1 MEITLWGV
9 RGSIASSAPDTA
21 FYGGNTACIELR
33 SDAGTLVFF
42 DAGTGLRDAGNS
54 LPDSGE
60 CHLFITHAH
69 ADHIIGLWFFKPLHL
84 PDWTVHLHLPN
95 WLGYLPDYFFAGGV
109 FPVSFHNLKGNI
121 IQHSIRAHEEVRIGA
136 DEMHVTALPTCHPDD
151 CLAYRVDVDAAR
163 FFYSGDHEIK
173 TNDDAARAAAREM
186 LTGADIA
193 VVDATY
199 ERGDY
204 KEGWG
209 HSTWEDWV
217 GAAQGAGVR
226 NLVLTHHEVG
236 KSDQELDR
244 VAQKLRTHENPDGT
258 GIYLARESARFT
270 PDGPIPDVCLESDWM
285 LRFLD
290 ELSRYKD
297 ENVTLDRIL
306 AKARTVTNADAGTI
320 FLVDDG
326 ELVFAYT
333 HNDSLFSVSEAYKYA
348 YTAQRLPISEDSIA
362 GYVAATGMPLN
373 LDDVRQLSP
382 DAPYRFN
389 DKFDKNTGYRT
400 RSMLAV
406 PFLDIEGRVCG
417 VLQLINRLARKTRQ
431 SVPFTSDMV
440 YTARLLAR
448 EAGSIIAH
456 NALYRRNV
464 YNILKMARVH
474 DPSETGPHAE
484 RVGAVAAE
492 VYQRWAEKNARPQE
506 EIRYEK
512 SRIRLAAMLHDI
524 GKVGISDLILKKR
537 GRLSEEEYRIM
548 RSHTELG
555 ASILAEETDGI
566 SVLAYDIA
574 LHHHQKWNGM
584 GYAGS
589 DDTRRLSGEAIPLAA
604 RITSIADVF
613 DALISPRSYKNAWTF
628 SDALAFLRKEAG
640 QHFDPELVACMEE
653 IHEMLPLIYQRF
665 PDRTT

>member
-9 RGSIASSAPDTA
+9 RGSMASPARDTA

-33 SDAGTLVFF
+33 SNAGTLVFF
-42 DAGTGLRDAGNS
+42 DAGTGLREAGGS

-84 PDWTVHLHLPN
+84 PSWTVHLYLPN
-95 WLGYLPDYFFAGGV
+95 WLGYLPDYFFAGGI
-109 FPVSFHNLKGNI
+109 FPVPFNSLKGNI
-121 IQHSIRAHEEVRIGA
+121 IQYSIGANEEVCIGA
-136 DEMHVTALPTCHPDD
+136 DKMRVTALPTCHPDD

-173 TNDDAARAAAREM
+173 ADAASRAAAREM
-186 LTGADIA
+186 LSGADIA

-199 ERGDY
+199 ERSDY
-204 KEGWG
+204 KEDWG
-209 HSTWEDWV
+209 HSTWEDWAD
-217 GAAQGAGVR
+217 AAQDAGVR

-236 KSDQELDR
+236 RSDQELDCI
-244 VAQKLRTHENPDGT
+244 AQKLRACENTEGPEV
-258 GIYLARESARFT
+258 YLARERLRFS
-270 PDGPIPDVCLESDWM
+270 PEGPIPDVFLESDWM
-285 LRFLD
+285 LHFLD
-290 ELSRYKD
+290 ELSHYKD

-306 AKARTVTNADAGTI
+306 AMVRTVTNAEAGTI
-320 FLVDDG
+320 FLVDGD
-326 ELVFAYT
+326 ELAFAYT
-333 HNDSLFSVSEAYKYA
+333 HNDRLFAVSDAYKYA
-348 YTAQRLPISEDSIA
+348 YATSRLPISEDSIA
-362 GYVAATGMPLN
+362 GYVAGTGKTLN
-373 LDDVRQLSP
+373 LDDVRQLP
-382 DAPYRFN
+382 PNVPYRFN
-389 DKFDKNTGYRT
+389 GRFDESTGYRT
-400 RSMLAV
+400 KSMLTV
-406 PFLDIEGRVCG
+406 PFLDLEGRVSG
-417 VLQLINRLARKTRQ
+417 VLQLINHLVRKDH
-431 SVPFTSDMV
+431 SPSPFTLDMV

-448 EAGSIIAH
+448 EAGSVIAH

-492 VYQRWAEKNARPQE
+492 LYQCWAEKNNRPIE

-524 GKVGISDLILKKR
+524 GKVGISDLILRKQ
-537 GRLSEEEYRIM
+537 GNLSEEEYRVM

-555 ASILAEETDGI
+555 ASILAEETDSI
-566 SVLAYDIA
+566 SMLAHDIA
-574 LHHHQKWNGM
+574 LHHHQKWNGK

-589 DDTRRLSGEAIPLAA
+589 GDTGRLAGREIPLAA

-613 DALISPRSYKNAWTF
+613 DALISPRCYKEAWAF
-628 SDALAFLRKEAG
+628 EDALALLRKEAG

-653 IHEMLPLIYQRF
+653 IRDMLPMIYRRF
-665 PDRTT
+665 PDLAE